1 MPAGS
6 TYTPIATTTLSSS
19 ATSYTFSSIAGTYTD
34 LYLVAFVKTD
44 DSSKAFTF
52 QVNGDTGS
60 NYSWT
65 NLIGN
70 GSAASS
76 GRGSTTTNIN
86 LSAGAQ
92 TGYDSNGGLYLMN
105 FQNYSNTTTY
115 KTMLVRNAYAA
126 GFTSATVGL
135 WRSTSAIT
143 SITLNSSAN
152 MLSGCT
158 FTLYGIASA

>member
-6 TYTPIATTTLSSS
+6 TYTPIATTTLGSS

-44 DSSKAFTF
+44 DSSRAFTF

-76 GRGSTTTNIN
+76 GRGSSSTNIN

-105 FQNYSNTTTY
+105 FQNYSNTTTN
-115 KTMLVRNAYAA
+115 KTVVVRNAYAA
-126 GFTSATVGL
+126 GFASATVGL

-143 SITLNSSAN
+143 SITMTSGAN
-152 MLSGCT
+152 MLAGCT

>member
-1 MPAGS
+1 MSAGS
-6 TYTPIATTTLSSS
+6 TYSTIATTTLGSS
-19 ATSYTFSSIAGTYTD
+19 ATSYTFSAISGSYTD

-44 DSSKAFTF
+44 DSSKAFTVH
-52 QVNGDTGS
+52 VNGDTGS
-60 NYSWT
+60 NYSYT

-76 GRGSTTTNIN
+76 GRGSSTTNIN

-105 FQNYSNTTTY
+105 FQNYSNTTSY
-115 KTMLVRNAYAA
+115 KTAIVRNAYAA

-143 SITLNSSAN
+143 SITMTSGAN

-158 FTLYGIASA
+158 FTLYGIAAA